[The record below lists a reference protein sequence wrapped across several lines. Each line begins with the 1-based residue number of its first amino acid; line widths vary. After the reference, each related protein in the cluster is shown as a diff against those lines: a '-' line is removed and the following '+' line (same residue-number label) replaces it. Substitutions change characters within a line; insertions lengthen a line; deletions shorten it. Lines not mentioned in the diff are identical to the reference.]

1 MFVFPLIL
9 TSCSIISND
18 TTYTQVYYECL
29 NEGHIYTFKV
39 SKPGKLTDKK
49 LQEKIK
55 EGAFSIGVKPKQCKI
70 K

>member
-1 MFVFPLIL
+1 
-9 TSCSIISND
+9 
-18 TTYTQVYYECL
+18 
-29 NEGHIYTFKV
+29 V